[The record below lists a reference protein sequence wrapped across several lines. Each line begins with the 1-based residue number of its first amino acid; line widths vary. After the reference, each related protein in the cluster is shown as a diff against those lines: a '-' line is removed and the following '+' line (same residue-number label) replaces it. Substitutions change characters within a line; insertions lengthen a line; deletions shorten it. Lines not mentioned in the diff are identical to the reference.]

1 MAYSMSRLQ
10 KFLQRWRSGQVSY
23 AQCGEDLIVDFIFRS
38 LKKPTPTYLDI
49 GANHPTQI
57 NNTYRFYLKGS
68 QGVCI
73 EPDPFLS
80 ENIRRKRKRDVV
92 LNIGIAADEN
102 ANANFYIMTAR
113 TLSTFSEAEAQR
125 YVSYGNQKIEQV
137 IQIPCQTV
145 NAVMRQ
151 HFPNSVDYVSIDV
164 EGKDLE
170 ILQSFDFA
178 TYRPAVFCLETLSYT
193 EDKSERKLTEI
204 IDFMLAQD
212 YVVYADT
219 YINSIFVDRKTWETR

>member
-1 MAYSMSRLQ
+1 MSRLQ
-10 KFLQRWRSGQVSY
+10 KYLQRWRGGQVSY

-38 LKKPTPTYLDI
+38 MKKPTPTYLDI

-57 NNTYRFYLKGS
+57 NNTYHFYLKGS
-68 QGVCI
+68 QGVCV

-113 TLSTFSEAEAQR
+113 TLSTFSEAEAER

-145 NAVMRQ
+145 NAVMKQ

-178 TYRPAVFCLETLSYT
+178 TYRPTVFCLETLSYT
-193 EDKSERKLTEI
+193 EDKSERKLSEI
-204 IDFMLAQD
+204 IDYMLAQD
-212 YVVYADT
+212 YLIYADT
-219 YINSIFVDRKTWETR
+219 YINTIFVERTTWQQR

>member
-1 MAYSMSRLQ
+1 
-10 KFLQRWRSGQVSY
+10 VSY